1 MSYHIYL
8 NIRQKLFPNSQSE
21 KGGCLIIVYKVK
33 HILCGKGECFC
44 SSMARGIKQLHS
56 CCSNVNSDSLQDI
69 SNTAIKITYP
79 HDQLM

>member
-1 MSYHIYL
+1 M
-8 NIRQKLFPNSQSE
+8 FPNSQSE

-44 SSMARGIKQLHS
+44 SSMAREIKQLHS

-69 SNTAIKITYP
+69 SNAAINYISRRP
-79 HDQLM
+79 INMMLRHSQACMP